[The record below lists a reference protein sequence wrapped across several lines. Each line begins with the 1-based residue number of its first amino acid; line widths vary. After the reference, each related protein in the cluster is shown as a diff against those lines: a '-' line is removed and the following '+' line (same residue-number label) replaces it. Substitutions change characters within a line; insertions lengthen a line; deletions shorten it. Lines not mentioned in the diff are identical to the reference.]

1 MIEIGRLIVKLAGR
15 DAGQKGVIVE
25 ILDNNYV
32 LIDGQVRRRKC
43 NILHIEPLNKKIKI
57 NDKATHEEVIK
68 ALKEEKIEIKEKK
81 KKETTNVEK
90 PKKQRKGKKK
100 KESTKETKPVKKE
113 EKQSKEKTEKK

>member
-25 ILDNNYV
+25 ILDDNYV

-100 KESTKETKPVKKE
+100 EKSDKTSKETKTTKK
-113 EKQSKEKTEKK
+113 